1 MTLPS
6 RWFSAT
12 VLLLAAT
19 LTVSTLSEVRH
30 PGRLARTLS
39 EIPTELAGWTSVRDG
54 QLPEG
59 VLEVLKPTS
68 YLSRTYEKHGSQ
80 LTLFIAYYA
89 EQRSGESMH
98 SPKNCLP
105 GGGWEIW
112 RFDSALVPVRHGF
125 AKVNEYSIQN
135 SGTRSLVFY
144 WYQSPNRVIASEYLG
159 KIMLVRDALF
169 DGKTAGSIVRIVL
182 PDVPESRD
190 EGKAFA
196 TALIP
201 EMQLCLGR

>member
-1 MTLPS
+1 MK
-6 RWFSAT
+6 R
-12 VLLLAAT
+12 
-19 LTVSTLSEVRH
+19 
-30 PGRLARTLS
+30 
-39 EIPTELAGWTSVRDG
+39 
-54 QLPEG
+54 
-59 VLEVLKPTS
+59 
-68 YLSRTYEKHGSQ
+68 
-80 LTLFIAYYA
+80 
-89 EQRSGESMH
+89 
-98 SPKNCLP
+98 C
-105 GGGWEIW
+105 
-112 RFDSALVPVRHGF
+112 
-125 AKVNEYSIQN
+125 
-135 SGTRSLVFY
+135 TRSLVFY

>member
-6 RWFSAT
+6 RWFNAT
-12 VLLLAAT
+12 VLILAAT

-30 PGRLARTLS
+30 PGRLARTLTN
-39 EIPTELAGWTSVRDG
+39 IPTELAGWTTVRDE
-54 QLPEG
+54 QLATG
-59 VLEVLKPTS
+59 VLAVLKPTS
-68 YLSRTYEKHGSQ
+68 YLSRIYEKHGSQ
-80 LTLFIAYYA
+80 LTLFVAYYA
-89 EQRSGESMH
+89 EQRAGESMH

-112 RFDSALVPVRHGF
+112 RFDSALIPVGQSV

-135 SGTRSLVFY
+135 GGARNLVFY
-144 WYQSPNRVIASEYLG
+144 WYQSNNRVIASEYLG

-169 DGKTAGSIVRIVL
+169 DGITAGSIVRIVL
-182 PDVPESRD
+182 PDLPEARD
-190 EGKAFA
+190 EGRAFA
-196 TALIP
+196 AALIP